1 MAAKQTNMS
10 RRRFLQHSATLSLG
24 PLIAPGLGE
33 YALAAS
39 KERAVIYQG
48 VSLDSLH
55 PYGYSGG
62 GINGIWL
69 HLIEPL
75 IVMDYTRQKYVGMLA
90 DSWEFQGRRWIFQ
103 LRRNIRF
110 HNGVPLT
117 SKDVAYSIERMK
129 TDKRSLQGGDI
140 QELEVETPDDFTV
153 VFTTKNP
160 HALLLDRLDTR
171 YIISKAAAE
180 QYGDQADNYA
190 IGTGPYKFVS
200 WPDRE
205 RR

>member
-1 MAAKQTNMS
+1 MATDERNIS
-10 RRRFLQHSATLSLG
+10 RRRFLRQGANLG
-24 PLIAPGLGE
+24 LGALIAPAVGGTG
-33 YALAAS
+33 LAAT

-110 HNGVPLT
+110 HNGAPLT

-140 QELEVETPDDFTV
+140 QELEVETPDDVTV
-153 VFTTKNP
+153 IFTTKQP
-160 HALLLDRLDTR
+160 LSLLLDRLDTR
-171 YIISKAAAE
+171 YIISKAAADK
-180 QYGDQADNYA
+180 YGDQADNYA
-190 IGTGPYKFVS
+190 IGTGP
-200 WPDRE
+200 
-205 RR
+205 

>member
-1 MAAKQTNMS
+1 MKGKESPMRCKPHTMS
-10 RRRFLQHSATLSLG
+10 RRQFLQQSAALSAGAVL
-24 PLIAPGLGE
+24 APS
-33 YALAAS
+33 LARTARGAS
-39 KERAVIYQG
+39 RDRVVIYQG

-75 IVMDYTRQKYVGMLA
+75 IVMDYSQQKYVGVLA
-90 DSWEFQGRRWIFQ
+90 DACEFQGKRWIFQ
-103 LRRNIRF
+103 LRKNIRF
-110 HNGVPLT
+110 HNGAPFT

-129 TDKRSLQGGDI
+129 TDKRSLQGADI
-140 QELEVETPDDFTV
+140 RELEVETPDDFTV
-153 VFTTKNP
+153 IFNTKQP

-171 YIISKAAAE
+171 YIISKAAADKYGE
-180 QYGDQADNYA
+180 QMDNYA
-190 IGTGPYKFVS
+190 IGQRSHSK
-200 WPDRE
+200 

>member
-1 MAAKQTNMS
+1 MS
-10 RRRFLQHSATLSLG
+10 RNESKLTRRRFLQQSTTIGFGALL
-24 PLIAPGLGE
+24 APGLSRS
-33 YALAAS
+33 ALAAS
-39 KERAVIYQG
+39 KDRVVVYQG

-75 IVMDYTRQKYVGMLA
+75 IVMDYSRQKYVGVLA

-110 HNGVPLT
+110 HNGAPLT

-129 TDKRSLQGGDI
+129 TDKRSLDRKS
-140 QELEVETPDDFTV
+140 V
-153 VFTTKNP
+153 V
-160 HALLLDRLDTR
+160 
-171 YIISKAAAE
+171 
-180 QYGDQADNYA
+180 
-190 IGTGPYKFVS
+190 
-200 WPDRE
+200 
-205 RR
+205 